1 MLKIFCIY
9 FIIID
14 SATFDSTIIIKKT
27 WSNVA
32 FVSTLICSILG
43 TIVNM
48 LTIMVILSQKIIR
61 EMSVAALLFCL
72 GICDLMLSIIV
83 LPLQAIRFYNQEFP
97 FPEHFCAYWIYFHW
111 ILVVLSVLILA
122 MLGLN
127 RAIGKLQTLENIS
140 IKWKSFFLFIVNSD
154 HLKTKMMAR
163 QASIIRLET
172 GMTKRVV
179 MIIISYTIL
188 YLPCK
193 F

>member
-1 MLKIFCIY
+1 MLKIFFIY

-32 FVSTLICSILG
+32 FVSALICSILG

-61 EMSVAALLFCL
+61 EMSAAALLFCL

-83 LPLQAIRFYNQEFP
+83 LPLQAVRFYNQEFP
-97 FPEHFCAYWIYFHW
+97 FPEDFCAYWIYFHW

-140 IKWKSFFLFIVNSD
+140 IRCKSFFLIHCERFF
-154 HLKTKMMAR
+154 K
-163 QASIIRLET
+163 SIFTPI
-172 GMTKRVV
+172 
-179 MIIISYTIL
+179 YQ
-188 YLPCK
+188 YLN
-193 F
+193 

>member
-1 MLKIFCIY
+1 
-9 FIIID
+9 
-14 SATFDSTIIIKKT
+14 
-27 WSNVA
+27 
-32 FVSTLICSILG
+32 
-43 TIVNM
+43 
-48 LTIMVILSQKIIR
+48 
-61 EMSVAALLFCL
+61 MSVAALLFCL

-83 LPLQAIRFYNQEFP
+83 LPLQAVRFYNQEFP
-97 FPEHFCAYWIYFHW
+97 FPEEFCAYWIYFHW

-140 IKWKSFFLFIVNSD
+140 IKYKPFFLFIVNSD

>member
-1 MLKIFCIY
+1 MLKIFFIY

-32 FVSTLICSILG
+32 FVSALICSILG

-83 LPLQAIRFYNQEFP
+83 LPLQAVRFYNQEFP
-97 FPEHFCAYWIYFHW
+97 FPEEICAYWIYFHW

-127 RAIGKLQTLENIS
+127 THCNWSEFGKNGFLLQKKNS
-140 IKWKSFFLFIVNSD
+140 KNVDSVAFAFLCSKNHSKI
-154 HLKTKMMAR
+154 KTK
-163 QASIIRLET
+163 
-172 GMTKRVV
+172 
-179 MIIISYTIL
+179 
-188 YLPCK
+188 
-193 F
+193 

>member
-1 MLKIFCIY
+1 MLKIFFIY

-32 FVSTLICSILG
+32 FISALICSILG

-61 EMSVAALLFCL
+61 EMSAAALLFCL

-83 LPLQAIRFYNQEFP
+83 LPLQAVRFYNQEFP
-97 FPEHFCAYWIYFHW
+97 FPEEFCAYWIYFHW

-127 RAIGKLQTLENIS
+127 RAILGKLVQTLEIIS
-140 IKWKSFFLFIVNSD
+140 VRCKSFFIHCERFF
-154 HLKTKMMAR
+154 K
-163 QASIIRLET
+163 SIFTPIYQFLN
-172 GMTKRVV
+172 
-179 MIIISYTIL
+179 
-188 YLPCK
+188 
-193 F
+193 